1 MFNPEQA
8 AAFDTVLKSVTNNQ
22 GHLFFI
28 HTAGGYGKTF
38 FCNTITAEVRRKQ
51 QVTLYVALSGIA
63 ALLLDKRR
71 MSHLHFKIPLSINED
86 SVAGLKQNSHM
97 FPAIQQTKVIIW
109 DEVPIQHKYDINAV
123 NQCLRDLLEVS
134 NHLHLIAIK
143 LTYHLE

>member
-28 HTAGGYGKTF
+28 HTTGGCGKTF

-51 QVTLYVALSGIA
+51 QVALYVALSRIA

-71 MSHLHFKIPLSINED
+71 MSHSHFKIPLSINED

-97 FPAIQQTKVIIW
+97 FPVIQQTKVIIW
-109 DEVPIQHKYDINAV
+109 DEVPIQHKYDIDTV
-123 NQCLRDLLEVS
+123 DQCLRDLLEVS

-143 LTYHLE
+143 LTYYLE